1 MDLTQLTGREQVA
14 LMALVDLVILS
25 AGDED
30 DRDGDE
36 IELLV
41 EEMGAD
47 SYWEA
52 LEEARAWVTDVDDLE
67 DLLRKVKR
75 PEAQEM
81 ILAAVLEVAL
91 DEGIDA
97 REDELI
103 ELAAR
108 VWEIDPDMGGFE
120 EFDDDDDDDVP
131 DDDDDDDD
139 DVGDDDDDDDDVFL
153 DVDDDD
159 DD

>member
-1 MDLTQLTGREQVA
+1 MDVAELTSQEQVA
-14 LMALVDLVILS
+14 LMALIDLLILS
-25 AGDED
+25 
-30 DRDGDE
+30 DGE
-36 IELLV
+36 VSEGEEAHIKMLV
-41 EEMGAD
+41 DEMGEED
-47 SYWEA
+47 YLDA
-52 LEEARAWVTDVDDLE
+52 LDEARAWVTDVDDLE

-131 DDDDDDDD
+131 VDDDDDDD
-139 DVGDDDDDDDDVFL
+139 DVRVVDDDDDDVFL